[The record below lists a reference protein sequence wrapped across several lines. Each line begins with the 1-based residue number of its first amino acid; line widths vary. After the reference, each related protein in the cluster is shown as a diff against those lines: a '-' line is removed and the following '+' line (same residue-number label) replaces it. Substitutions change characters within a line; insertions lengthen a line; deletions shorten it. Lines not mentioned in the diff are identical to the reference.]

1 MAGSGSQTYF
11 ADMRGLRSKSG
22 RSQSAIEKSI
32 STVLVEVTPMLRIEH
47 CTLEMVRFDSAT
59 GLLEIRIEG
68 NCPDCSVS
76 PSIFATGIAAHVKQR
91 VVEVSE
97 VRLAS

>member
-1 MAGSGSQTYF
+1 MNVLGRKSA
-11 ADMRGLRSKSG
+11 RSKL
-22 RSQSAIEKSI
+22 AIEKSI
-32 STVLVEVTPMLRIEH
+32 ATVLVEVQPMLRIEH
-47 CTLEMVRFDSAT
+47 CRLELVEFDQPS
-59 GLLEIRIEG
+59 GLLLIRIEG

>member
-1 MAGSGSQTYF
+1 MNVLGRKTG
-11 ADMRGLRSKSG
+11 RSKS
-22 RSQSAIEKSI
+22 AIEQSI
-32 STVLVEVTPMLRIEH
+32 STVLVEVQPMLRIEH
-47 CTLEMVRFDSAT
+47 CRLEHVQFDQST
-59 GLLEIRIEG
+59 GLLVIRIEG

-91 VVEVSE
+91 VIEVTE

>member
-1 MAGSGSQTYF
+1 MK
-11 ADMRGLRSKSG
+11 GLRRKSG

-32 STVLVEVTPMLRIEH
+32 SAVLVEVEPLLRIEH
-47 CTLEMVRFDSAT
+47 CRLEMVRFEPDT

-76 PSIFATGIAAHVKQR
+76 PSIFATGIAAHVRQR

>member
-1 MAGSGSQTYF
+1 
-11 ADMRGLRSKSG
+11 MRGLRRKSG
-22 RSQSAIEKSI
+22 RSQSAIEESI
-32 STVLVEVTPMLRIEH
+32 STVLVEVTPMLRSEH
-47 CTLEMVRFDSAT
+47 CSLELVSFDSAT

-97 VRLAS
+97 VRLA

>member
-1 MAGSGSQTYF
+1 MAGSRSQTYL
-11 ADMRGLRSKSG
+11 ACMKGLRRKAG

-47 CTLEMVRFDSAT
+47 CSLEMVEFDSAT
-59 GLLEIRIEG
+59 GLLVIRIEG

-97 VRLAS
+97 VRLAG

>member
-1 MAGSGSQTYF
+1 MK
-11 ADMRGLRSKSG
+11 GLRRKRG
-22 RSQSAIEKSI
+22 RSQSVIEESI
-32 STVLVEVTPMLRIEH
+32 TAVLVEVTPMLRIEH
-47 CTLEMVRFDSAT
+47 CTLEMVQFDSAT
-59 GLLEIRIEG
+59 GLLLIRIEG

-91 VVEVSE
+91 VVEVTE

>member
-1 MAGSGSQTYF
+1 
-11 ADMRGLRSKSG
+11 MRGLRRKSG
-22 RSQSAIEKSI
+22 RSQLAIEESI

-47 CTLEMVRFDSAT
+47 CSLELVSFDSAT

-97 VRLAS
+97 VRLA

>member
-1 MAGSGSQTYF
+1 MNVLG
-11 ADMRGLRSKSG
+11 RKSG
-22 RSQSAIEKSI
+22 RSKSAIEKSI
-32 STVLVEVTPMLRIEH
+32 ATVLVEVQPMLRIEH
-47 CTLEMVRFDSAT
+47 CRLELVEFDQPT
-59 GLLEIRIEG
+59 GLLLIRIEG

-91 VVEVSE
+91 VVEVTE

>member
-1 MAGSGSQTYF
+1 MNVLGKRS
-11 ADMRGLRSKSG
+11 RRSK
-22 RSQSAIEKSI
+22 SAIEKSI
-32 STVLVEVTPMLRIEH
+32 STVLVEVQPMLRIEH
-47 CTLEMVRFDSAT
+47 CRLELVEFDQPS
-59 GLLEIRIEG
+59 GLLVIRIEG

-91 VVEVSE
+91 VVEVTE

>member
-1 MAGSGSQTYF
+1 MAGSRSQTYF
-11 ADMRGLRSKSG
+11 AYMRGLRRKSG
-22 RSQSAIEKSI
+22 RTQSAIEESI
-32 STVLVEVTPMLRIEH
+32 SMVLVEVTPMLRIEH
-47 CTLEMVRFDSAT
+47 CTLEMVEFDSST
-59 GLLEIRIEG
+59 GLLVIRIEG

>member
-1 MAGSGSQTYF
+1 MK
-11 ADMRGLRSKSG
+11 GLGRKSR
-22 RSQSAIEKSI
+22 RSQSAIEESI
-32 STVLVEVTPMLRIEH
+32 STVLVDVTPMLRIEH
-47 CTLEMVRFDSAT
+47 CRLQLLEFDRAT
-59 GLLEIRIEG
+59 GVLLIRIEG

-76 PSIFATGIAAHVKQR
+76 PAIFATGIAAHVKQR

>member
-1 MAGSGSQTYF
+1 
-11 ADMRGLRSKSG
+11 MRGLTRKSG

-32 STVLVEVTPMLRIEH
+32 STVLVDVQPMLRIEH
-47 CTLEMVRFDSAT
+47 CTLEMVEFDSAT
-59 GLLEIRIEG
+59 GLLVIRIEG
-68 NCPDCSVS
+68 NCPDCAVS

>member
-1 MAGSGSQTYF
+1 
-11 ADMRGLRSKSG
+11 MRGLRRKSG
-22 RSQSAIEKSI
+22 RSQSAIEKNI
-32 STVLVEVTPMLRIEH
+32 STVLIEVTPMLRIEH
-47 CTLEMVRFDSAT
+47 CSLEMVQFDSST
-59 GLLEIRIEG
+59 GLLVIRIEG

>member
-1 MAGSGSQTYF
+1 
-11 ADMRGLRSKSG
+11 MRGLRRKSG

-32 STVLVEVTPMLRIEH
+32 STVLFEVTPMLRIEH
-47 CTLEMVRFDSAT
+47 CSLEMVEFDKAS
-59 GLLEIRIEG
+59 GLLVIRIEG

>member
-1 MAGSGSQTYF
+1 
-11 ADMRGLRSKSG
+11 
-22 RSQSAIEKSI
+22 
-32 STVLVEVTPMLRIEH
+32 MLRIEH
-47 CTLEMVRFDSAT
+47 CTLELVQFDQPT
-59 GLLEIRIEG
+59 GLLVIRIEG

-91 VVEVSE
+91 VVEVTE

>member
-1 MAGSGSQTYF
+1 
-11 ADMRGLRSKSG
+11 
-22 RSQSAIEKSI
+22 
-32 STVLVEVTPMLRIEH
+32 MLRIEH
-47 CTLEMVRFDSAT
+47 CRLELVEFDQPS
-59 GLLEIRIEG
+59 GLLLIRIEG

-97 VRLAS
+97 VRLAG

>member
-1 MAGSGSQTYF
+1 MK
-11 ADMRGLRSKSG
+11 GLRRKRG
-22 RSQSAIEKSI
+22 RSQSVIEESI
-32 STVLVEVTPMLRIEH
+32 SAVLVEVTPMLRIEH
-47 CTLEMVRFDSAT
+47 CTLEMVQFDSAT
-59 GLLEIRIEG
+59 GLLLIRIEG

-91 VVEVSE
+91 VVEVTE

>member
-1 MAGSGSQTYF
+1 MK
-11 ADMRGLRSKSG
+11 GLRRKSG
-22 RSQSAIEKSI
+22 RTQAAIEESI
-32 STVLVEVTPMLRIEH
+32 STVLVEVQPMLRIEH
-47 CTLEMVRFDSAT
+47 CTLEMVEFDSST
-59 GLLEIRIEG
+59 GLLVIRIEG

>member
-1 MAGSGSQTYF
+1 MNVLG
-11 ADMRGLRSKSG
+11 RKSG
-22 RSQSAIEKSI
+22 RSKLAIEESI
-32 STVLVEVTPMLRIEH
+32 STVLVEVQPLLRIEH
-47 CTLEMVRFDSAT
+47 CRLELVEFDQPS
-59 GLLEIRIEG
+59 GLLVIRIEG

-91 VVEVSE
+91 VTEVTE

>member
-1 MAGSGSQTYF
+1 
-11 ADMRGLRSKSG
+11 MRGLRRKSV

-32 STVLVEVTPMLRIEH
+32 SSVLVEVTPMLRIEH

-91 VVEVSE
+91 VSEVSE

>member
-1 MAGSGSQTYF
+1 MK
-11 ADMRGLRSKSG
+11 GLIRKGG
-22 RSQSAIEKSI
+22 RTQGAIEQSI
-32 STVLVEVTPMLRIEH
+32 SDILVEVQPMLRIEH
-47 CTLEMVRFDSAT
+47 CRLELVEFDHAS
-59 GLLEIRIEG
+59 GLLVIRIEG

-91 VVEVSE
+91 VVEVTE

>member
-1 MAGSGSQTYF
+1 MNVLGRKTG
-11 ADMRGLRSKSG
+11 RSKS
-22 RSQSAIEKSI
+22 AIEQSI
-32 STVLVEVTPMLRIEH
+32 STVLVEVQPMLRIEH
-47 CTLEMVRFDSAT
+47 CRLELVRFDQST
-59 GLLEIRIEG
+59 GLLVIRIEG

-91 VVEVSE
+91 VIEVTE